1 MRKLYVILLFLIP
14 FCVSVLFAANENDV
28 ENKVIEATV
37 KSMEKL
43 LVDHKP
49 IYISRSGALLFDQVA
64 TGNNAFCS
72 SQWDSV
78 WPFEDRICDNFTVP
92 YDAEV
97 DSVVWWGGYWSYP
110 SNSIIDFWIEIY
122 PDSVGFSQPKQDA
135 MYSERVGY
143 TETSLVTY
151 YQYEAV
157 IPQFQAFAGET
168 YWIQFMASL
177 LFPPHWGNECSW
189 PGNTPGWGDG
199 QECYFKSDLYGYLQW
214 TSATTVF
221 GYPYES
227 SFQIYGTSVSVSEE
241 NGKLLLVFG
250 LSQNTPNPVSDRRT
264 TISYTTT
271 RTGPVTLKVYD
282 SAGRL
287 VRALVDRQHENPG
300 LKTVYWD
307 GRNNNNRPVAAGA
320 YFFRLQAEDRTAT
333 KKMVVVR

>member
-1 MRKLYVILLFLIP
+1 MKRLCVVSLFLM
-14 FCVSVLFAANENDV
+14 LFYVTVFLGADEKDV
-28 ENKVIEATV
+28 INQSEVPTV
-37 KSMEKL
+37 KSLEKL

-49 IYISRSGALLFDQVA
+49 INISRSGALLFDQVA

-92 YDAEV
+92 YNAEV

-177 LFPPHWGNECSW
+177 VFPPHWGNECSW

-227 SFQIYGTSVSVSEE
+227 SFQIYSTSVSVSEE
-241 NGKLLLVFG
+241 NGKLPLVFG
-250 LSQNTPNPVSDRRT
+250 LLQNTLNPVRNGKT
-264 TISYTTT
+264 TISYTITKD
-271 RTGPVTLKVYD
+271 GPIALKIYN
-282 SAGRL
+282 SAGRF
-287 VRALVDRQHENPG
+287 VKTLVDRNEDAG
-300 LKTVYWD
+300 VKTVYWD
-307 GRNNNNRPVAAGA
+307 GRDNNHRPVAAGV
-320 YFFRLQAEDRTAT
+320 YFFRIQAEDRTAT